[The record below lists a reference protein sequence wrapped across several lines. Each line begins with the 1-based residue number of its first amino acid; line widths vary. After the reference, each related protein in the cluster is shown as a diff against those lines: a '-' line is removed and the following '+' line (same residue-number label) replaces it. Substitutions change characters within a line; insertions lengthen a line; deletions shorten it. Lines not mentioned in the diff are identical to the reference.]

1 MDSSTNDPDQFTD
14 PLIPSDEP
22 EWPNDD
28 LEAAY
33 QKALDALDHAES
45 RWSLV
50 APHGLSTDL
59 GDDLGETPLTTPAVT
74 HPNSELKPAATSPI
88 AASDVIPPSS
98 TIAQL
103 ALSSTADEPQV
114 TPRQVIE
121 ACLFVGGTHLS
132 ADRLALLIG
141 REFPSAKV
149 EEMIAELNIAYTQE
163 GRPYEISL
171 GDDGY
176 SYRLRPEFERIR
188 YKVFGMGP
196 KEVKLSQDALE
207 TLAVVAYHQPLSEAE
222 LVALG
227 KAAPGAVLRQLL
239 RRELLAIERAGGDN
253 TVRYRTTP
261 RFLSLFGIRSLADLP
276 RPEQLAFK

>member
-1 MDSSTNDPDQFTD
+1 MDIPSDNSEQTLNS
-14 PLIPSDEP
+14 LIPSDEP

-50 APHGLSTDL
+50 SPHGLPNEL
-59 GDDLGETPLTTPAVT
+59 DDS
-74 HPNSELKPAATSPI
+74 PNESAAPSALAATSEVPPKLI
-88 AASDVIPPSS
+88 EPATTPEAAPSVN

-103 ALSSTADEPQV
+103 GALANNDEPHV
-114 TPRQVIE
+114 TPRQVVE

-149 EEMIAELNIAYTQE
+149 EEMIAELNIAYAQE
-163 GRPYEISL
+163 GRPYEIAL
-171 GDDGY
+171 GDAGY
-176 SYRLRPEFERIR
+176 SYRLKPEFERIR

-222 LVALG
+222 LIALG

>member
-1 MDSSTNDPDQFTD
+1 MESPTNDPDQLTD

-50 APHGLSTDL
+50 APHGLTTELDGDL
-59 GDDLGETPLTTPAVT
+59 GDAPVAIPSEPLA
-74 HPNSELKPAATSPI
+74 NSELQPAVISPAASTT
-88 AASDVIPPSS
+88 AVPPSNS
-98 TIAQL
+98 IAQL
-103 ALSSTADEPQV
+103 APPSTADDPQV
-114 TPRQVIE
+114 TPRQVVE

-149 EEMIAELNIAYTQE
+149 EEMIAELNIAYAQE
-163 GRPYEISL
+163 GRPYEIAL
-171 GDDGY
+171 GDAGY
-176 SYRLRPEFERIR
+176 SYRLKPEFERIR

-222 LVALG
+222 LIALG